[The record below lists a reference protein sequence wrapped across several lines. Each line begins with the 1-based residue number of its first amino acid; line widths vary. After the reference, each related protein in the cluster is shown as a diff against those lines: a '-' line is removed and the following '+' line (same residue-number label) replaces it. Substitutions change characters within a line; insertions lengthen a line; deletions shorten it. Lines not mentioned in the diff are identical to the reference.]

1 LVQGPAMDFRFKP
14 LYKAQKKLRR
24 RVVEGMEAIYYRLN
38 LAKAVLQSKQT
49 LKVQDTKYGSYLRDQ
64 LEETLRKKRLM
75 GRSAIE
81 SFPLIDELVQ
91 RCDVKGKSVLCVGCR
106 NIDEI
111 LIFRKLGAGRVV
123 GIDLYSDVPDILV
136 MDMHDLK
143 FADASFDIVYSRH
156 SFEHAFDKA
165 KAGREFVRVLRDNG
179 VVAVEVPGKYKGG
192 ADYNLF
198 SGIDD
203 VLVAFQPFVGEALRN
218 DYSRKEDNPHGMDII
233 QVIFRVDKAK
243 GYSSARQ
250 PATG

>member
-1 LVQGPAMDFRFKP
+1 MDFRWKP
-14 LYKAQKKLRR
+14 LYKTQKKLRR
-24 RVVEGMEAIYYRLN
+24 RVVEGIERIYYRLN
-38 LAKAVLQSKQT
+38 LEKTVRHAKQMLN
-49 LKVQDTKYGSYLRDQ
+49 VQDAKYGAYLRDQ

-81 SFPLIDELVQ
+81 SFPLIDELAA
-91 RCDVKGKSVLCVGCR
+91 RCDLKGKSVLCVGCR
-106 NIDEI
+106 NMDE
-111 LIFRKLGAGRVV
+111 LTIFRRLGAGRVV
-123 GIDLYSDVPDILV
+123 GIDLYSDMPDIVV

-143 FADASFDIVYSRH
+143 FPDGNFDIVYSRH